1 MTTATPTGLCKDCLA
16 TGLPILPVRYAVVPS
31 NVVASTATGGDK
43 HTSVDLWPD
52 YKYVLRMIRH
62 GFIYVYYETHPKKSK
77 YWECYGITQDGLL
90 VKQPE
95 RMITNAVQQGETVH
109 CNIKGHSNT
118 RLEFLVIEDAQNCG
132 YTWIA
137 YSSNRWT
144 DAIRKQVEVDPSI
157 LMQMIHPSDL
167 IASDNPIG
175 LHVQAANLANLK
187 RVLDY
192 DPKFDTTQ
200 LPHDT
205 KPANIS
211 LEDGTHDS
219 AKLAQRSTIHRWHK
233 RYQTVDKTLAAMQ
246 KQGVRPNAPPH
257 NGIILALGDAV
268 GVAEELNGYMADIN
282 ARNTQ
287 YIMERGLQVTAIDSI
302 DKTYKALKKGI
313 AIKWRLKPDGY
324 ELTTLRAAIMQCAV
338 PQPYDSSTGAF
349 FPLLEALI
357 DLDNE
362 YKSDGISEAQYKKE
376 RTEFI
381 QLNAT
386 NPAEMEKRY
395 AIIDQH
401 RKVLW
406 AQQKIAVETEFNRQ
420 ILDLRDRLN
429 EPALTTF
436 ASNWKTFRDACDK
449 LIDPRAKAL
458 VKWLEGEPL
467 LNALECFDP
476 NSPYEGTKFQD
487 CIAQI
492 IFGLHTTPSGNQKI
506 AEWVAAGVADRANL
520 VWRTVAYNQTE
531 AAKVVNDALAY
542 AKEHHF
548 KEHTLTSLAE
558 SAKNIKNW
566 QRLVDTFK
574 KGFTMDVTNSRAVT
588 EGTKAFGSA
597 LISYNLRG
605 TDKFFA
611 TVVNKVFDCFIVR
624 KPGDFVGELI
634 IKRIFLLRGS
644 GGDDNATMR
653 LLTCMA
659 KENKPSPREL
669 LNFIN
674 RSRAMLEALPED
686 KRYSVKAQLLS
697 QAWDDFK
704 GRGKF
709 DALKDS
715 RLTLAVMLVEMFY
728 LRKLIIDTEGDW
740 VTQSKIVASATSL
753 SAGAFDIW
761 TLAHKAIWGN
771 DDMTYQKLKL
781 YGGALSGIASFIG
794 GVVDVIKGIQ
804 KRNHPRGIV
813 PSLHVAKGI
822 VGMTAGAMNG
832 LTAFSYSAR
841 FIETAGGKKAVRMI
855 TREGI
860 TEAAAV
866 RGQWIVVRRVA
877 FMSAGLWLTVGMLV
891 LEATVIFIDDND
903 MEKWFDKCAFG
914 KKRAK
919 DGYKDMLEQTNAIR
933 AAMRFEL

>member
-31 NVVASTATGGDK
+31 NVVSPTASGGDK
-43 HTSVDLWPD
+43 HTAVDLGPD

-95 RMITNAVQQGETVH
+95 RLITHAIQQGETVH
-109 CNIKGHSNT
+109 CNIQGHSNT
-118 RLEFLVIEDAQNCG
+118 RLEFLVIETAQNCG
-132 YTWIA
+132 NTWIA

-144 DAIRKQVEVDPSI
+144 DAVRKQVEANPAI
-157 LMQMIHPSDL
+157 LMQMIEPAKL
-167 IASDNPIG
+167 IATDNPSG
-175 LHVQAANLANLK
+175 LHVQAANLTNLK

-219 AKLAQRSTIHRWHK
+219 AKLAKRSTIHRWHK

-246 KQGVRPNAPPH
+246 KQGIRPNAPPH
-257 NGIILALGDAV
+257 HGIILALGDAV

-287 YIMERGLQVTAIDSI
+287 YILERGLQVTAIDSI
-302 DKTYKALKKGI
+302 DKTFKALKKGI
-313 AIKWRLKPDGY
+313 AIEWRLKPDEY

-338 PQPYDSSTGAF
+338 PQPYDSRTRALY
-349 FPLLEALI
+349 PLLEALI

-401 RKVLW
+401 RKTRW
-406 AQQKIAVETEFNRQ
+406 AQQKIAVETEYNHK

-542 AKEHHF
+542 AKEHHDR
-548 KEHTLTSLAE
+548 EHTLTSMAE

-574 KGFTMDVTNSRAVT
+574 KGFTMDVTNSRAAT

-597 LISYNLRG
+597 LVSYNLRG

-611 TVVNKVFDCFIVR
+611 TVVNKVFDAYYVR
-624 KPGDFVGELI
+624 KSGDFVGEFI

-653 LLTCMA
+653 LLTRMA
-659 KENKPSPREL
+659 KENKPSNREL

-686 KRYSVKAQLLS
+686 KRYSTKAQLLT

-728 LRKLIIDTEGDW
+728 LKKLIKDSEGDA
-740 VTQSKIVASATSL
+740 VTRTRIGLSAASLT
-753 SAGAFDIW
+753 AGAFDIW
-761 TLAHKAIWGN
+761 SLAHKAIWSN

-794 GVVDVIKGIQ
+794 GAMDLYKGG
-804 KRNHPRGIV
+804 KKWEPGHYTV
-813 PSLHVAKGI
+813 ASLYILKGFT
-822 VGMTAGAMNG
+822 GMAAGAMTG
-832 LTAFSYSAR
+832 LTAFTYSAR
-841 FIETAGGKKAVRMI
+841 YIETAGGKKAVRMVTVEGV
-855 TREGI
+855 TR
-860 TEAAAV
+860 AAAV
-866 RGQWIVVRRVA
+866 GGKEVVIRRVA
-877 FMSAGLWLTVGMLV
+877 FMSAGLWLTLIMIA
-891 LEATVIFIDDND
+891 LEVVIIYFDDND

-914 KKRAK
+914 KKSAK
-919 DGYKDMLEQTNAIR
+919 DGYKDMLEQTKAIR
-933 AAMRFEL
+933 AAVRFEL